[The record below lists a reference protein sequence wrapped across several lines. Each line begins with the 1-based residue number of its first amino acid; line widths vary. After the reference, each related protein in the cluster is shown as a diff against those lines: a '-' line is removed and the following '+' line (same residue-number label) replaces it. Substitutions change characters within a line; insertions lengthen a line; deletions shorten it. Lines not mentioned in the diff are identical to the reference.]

1 MHQMIFL
8 KNEKKKEEKE
18 KTMALLLSLY
28 MKIEEQ
34 NNVKMEAEASIYK
47 KQEMI

>member
-1 MHQMIFL
+1 MIFL
-8 KNEKKKEEKE
+8 KNEKKKEREKE

-34 NNVKMEAEASIYK
+34 NNVKMERRPRFIRNK
-47 KQEMI
+47 K